1 MNGNPEPNDARR
13 IWLSQTTEGIT
24 PPVEEVRRRAARSRA
39 KARRARLT
47 AIVAVAVNFI
57 AVAAVLVAPS
67 GHPARP
73 WLEAL
78 QLASLVLWFFYFTP
92 QQAAEWNRL
101 LTLDLDSKRS
111 PCLDFYRRELVIRR
125 DRYRWNLKAVPL
137 VVILLVP
144 FVLRRYLV
152 QAAIMSGLLLV
163 FLTIAYVRKKRD
175 VPRIQAE
182 IADLDAFE
190 RQPG

>member
-24 PPVEEVRRRAARSRA
+24 PPIDEVRRRAARSRTT
-39 KARRARLT
+39 ARRARLT
-47 AIVAVAVNFI
+47 AIVAAAVNFI

-78 QLASLVLWFFYFTP
+78 QLVSLVVWFIYFTP
-92 QQAAEWNRL
+92 EQAAEWNRM
-101 LTLDLDSKRS
+101 LTLDLDSRR

-125 DRYRWNLKAVPL
+125 DRYRWNLKVVPL
-137 VVILLVP
+137 VGILLVP
-144 FVLRRYLV
+144 FVYRRYLA
-152 QAAIMSGLLLV
+152 QAAILLGLAAA
-163 FLTIAYVRKKRD
+163 FFIIAYVRKKRD
-175 VPRIQAE
+175 VPRIQSE

>member
-47 AIVAVAVNFI
+47 AIVAVAVNLI

-78 QLASLVLWFFYFTP
+78 QLTSLIVWFIYFTP
-92 QQAAEWNRL
+92 EQAAEWNRM
-101 LTLDLDSKRS
+101 LTLGLDSKRS

-125 DRYRWNLKAVPL
+125 DRYRWNLKVVPL
-137 VVILLVP
+137 VGILLVP
-144 FVLRRYLV
+144 LLLRRYLA
-152 QAAIMSGLLLV
+152 QAAILFVVSAV
-163 FLTIAYVRKKRD
+163 FFIIAYVRMKRE
-175 VPRIQAE
+175 VPRIQSE
-182 IADLDAFE
+182 IAELDAFE

>member
-13 IWLSQTTEGIT
+13 IWLSQTTEGFT
-24 PPVEEVRRRAARSRA
+24 PPIEEVRRRAARSKA

-47 AIVAVAVNFI
+47 AIVAVTVNFI

-78 QLASLVLWFFYFTP
+78 QLVSLVVWFIYFTP
-92 QQAAEWNRL
+92 EQAAEWNRM
-101 LTLDLDSKRS
+101 LTLDLDSRR

-125 DRYRWNLKAVPL
+125 DRYRWNLKVVPL
-137 VVILLVP
+137 VGILLVP
-144 FVLRRYLV
+144 FVYRRYLA
-152 QAAIMSGLLLV
+152 QAAILLGLAAA
-163 FLTIAYVRKKRD
+163 FFIIAYVRKKRD
-175 VPRIQAE
+175 VPRIQSE